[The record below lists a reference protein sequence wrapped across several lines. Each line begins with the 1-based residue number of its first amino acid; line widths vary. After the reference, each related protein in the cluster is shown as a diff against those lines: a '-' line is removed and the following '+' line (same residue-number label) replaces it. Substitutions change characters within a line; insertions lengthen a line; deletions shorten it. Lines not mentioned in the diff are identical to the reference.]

1 MRKRERE
8 EKNNNAEGTVKEKA
22 FSEHTQEAFSA
33 LRDARGVG
41 FAGVGVACRAWLGV
55 GLVVVVAMSLSLF
68 TEHAG

>member
-22 FSEHTQEAFSA
+22 FSEHTKEAFSA

-41 FAGVGVACRAWLGV
+41 IVA
-55 GLVVVVAMSLSLF
+55 
-68 TEHAG
+68 